1 MLKFNM
7 LNKHGLKMKKIRA
20 AAKETNKTANGKLR
34 TQITY
39 NTDTGEVIAKSNSQS
54 SWELFDDPS
63 FLTICFAT
71 EPLTAQEIADLIFK
85 AVNEQK

>member
-39 NTDTGEVIAKSNSQS
+39 RK
-54 SWELFDDPS
+54 
-63 FLTICFAT
+63 
-71 EPLTAQEIADLIFK
+71 TAGLRLSRRPER
-85 AVNEQK
+85 